1 MPRGDKSEYS
11 EKQKRK
17 AEHIEQSYEQRGLS
31 NDEAEARAWATVNK
45 QSGGGEKK
53 GGSGQR
59 KSETAKRADR
69 KDSAQRAAAARKGKP
84 ANRGPASRG
93 PANRGSA
100 QSRSRS
106 GSKSLTEMTR
116 DELMK
121 RARER
126 DVRGRSRMRKAE
138 LIRALS

>member
-1 MPRGDKSEYS
+1 MPRGDKSDYS

-31 NDEAEARAWATVNK
+31 SDEAEARAWATVNK

-69 KDSAQRAAAARKGKP
+69 KDSAHRAAAARKG
-84 ANRGPASRG
+84 N

-100 QSRSRS
+100 SRGSR
-106 GSKSLTEMTR
+106 GSSTSLTDLTR

-126 DVRGRSRMRKAE
+126 DVRGRSSMRKAE

>member
-1 MPRGDKSEYS
+1 MPRGDKSDYS
-11 EKQKRK
+11 DKQKRK
-17 AEHIEQSYEQRGLS
+17 AEHIEQSYEKRGVS
-31 NDEAEARAWATVNK
+31 TGEAEARAWATVNK

-69 KDSAQRAAAARKGKP
+69 KDSAHRAASARKGKP
-84 ANRGPASRG
+84 ANRA
-93 PANRGSA
+93 SA

-106 GSKSLTEMTR
+106 GSTSLTDLTR

-126 DVRGRSRMRKAE
+126 DVRGRSSMRKSE